1 LVEPDPNSKIYR
13 TLNPEK
19 ARLRWDQLGILAADI
34 SGTPVLEYGPTEI
47 LPPVAAVSK
56 QSASLPT

>member
-1 LVEPDPNSKIYR
+1 LLEPDPNSKIYR

-19 ARLRWDQLGILAADI
+19 ARLRWDQLGILAAHI

-56 QSASLPT
+56 